1 MILRILLLF
10 IFLANT
16 KAVVVFSHL
25 TPEEI
30 HKSLRIISLHHA
42 NSFETITSQL
52 RNAMNHTPSDPITN
66 LDEFRQQLSSQL
78 QQLKFSHDQ
87 NSRVLERLLL
97 PFASIS
103 FSTSSTASTTAS
115 TTSSTTAPNDDPP
128 IYSRGTDVLIHLVR
142 DWTVDVAQNDY
153 SHLLDLLDEH
163 EQRQLENRAM
173 TTVLVPG
180 SGLGRL
186 AYEILKSGRKVE
198 ALDSSISM
206 IAATRTIVHD
216 LLRTKKDSHEFD
228 KAEET
233 LLIYP
238 FVDQTSNLVRH
249 QYRTKK
255 FELLTRSDRHVLTT
269 SSTGTGKTNKILLI
283 N

>member
-1 MILRILLLF
+1 M
-10 IFLANT
+10 
-16 KAVVVFSHL
+16 
-25 TPEEI
+25 
-30 HKSLRIISLHHA
+30 
-42 NSFETITSQL
+42 
-52 RNAMNHTPSDPITN
+52 
-66 LDEFRQQLSSQL
+66 
-78 QQLKFSHDQ
+78 
-87 NSRVLERLLL
+87 
-97 PFASIS
+97 
-103 FSTSSTASTTAS
+103 
-115 TTSSTTAPNDDPP
+115 
-128 IYSRGTDVLIHLVR
+128 R

-163 EQRQLENRAM
+163 EQGQLENRAM

-216 LLRTKKDSHEFD
+216 LLMTKKDSHELD

-238 FVDQTSNLVRH
+238 FVDQTSNLFRH

-255 FELLTRSDRHVLTT
+255 FELLTHSDRNVLTSRWT
-269 SSTGTGKTNKILLI
+269 GTGTGKTNKNIADQLTLIHGEFKHVAMNQASLVTDELYDVIVTSYFVDMQTNVLRCIDDLFALLNPGGIWI
-283 N
+283 NEGPLKFGLDAEVAVAGDTLLLYARSIGFNVLHLSTAEEVSAVNSQQYVFLESQYVMEHQHYSPLTFVMMK

>member
-1 MILRILLLF
+1 
-10 IFLANT
+10 
-16 KAVVVFSHL
+16 
-25 TPEEI
+25 
-30 HKSLRIISLHHA
+30 
-42 NSFETITSQL
+42 
-52 RNAMNHTPSDPITN
+52 
-66 LDEFRQQLSSQL
+66 
-78 QQLKFSHDQ
+78 
-87 NSRVLERLLL
+87 
-97 PFASIS
+97 
-103 FSTSSTASTTAS
+103 STTAS

-269 SSTGTGKTNKILLI
+269 SSTGTGKTNKNIADQLTLI
-283 N
+283 HGEFKHVAMNQASLVTDELYDVIVTSYFVDMQTN